1 MKKRLLAF
9 AAAAATGSVVAAASL
24 GGSDGDAPGAA
35 SRTHAKAAVGLTNE
49 VSSNWSGYV
58 ATGLGSTATTASTT
72 TSFRNVTATWKQP
85 AATCAAIGR
94 ASASAIWVGLGGYST
109 ASTAIEQA
117 GTSADCGADGKA
129 TYYAWY
135 ELVPEP
141 SITIKNLKIFPG
153 DTVTASVLVTGT
165 EVLMQVKNRT
175 RKTAFTKRVTLAQP
189 DLTSAEWI
197 AEAPSECSSN
207 GFCRQIPL
215 ANFGSV
221 TFTKVAALATIQ
233 GLGDQG
239 GTITSPLWQT
249 TPIEL
254 VPAPQRRYFGDLAER
269 PDSTTGAGGAA
280 PFGLSADGGT
290 FGVTWVANST
300 TSG

>member
-1 MKKRLLAF
+1 MKRRLLAF
-9 AAAAATGSVVAAASL
+9 AAAAATGSVVAAASF
-24 GGSDGDAPGAA
+24 GGSDGESSGAV
-35 SRTHAKAAVGLTNE
+35 SRTHAKAAVGVTNE

-58 ATGLGSTATTASTT
+58 ATGLGSTATTASAT

-85 AATCAAIGR
+85 AATCTATGT
-94 ASASAIWVGLGGYST
+94 ASASALWVGLGGYST
-109 ASTAIEQA
+109 SSTAIEQT
-117 GTSADCGADGKA
+117 GTSADCSADGKA

-141 SITIKNLKIFPG
+141 SITIKNLKILPG
-153 DTVTASVLVTGT
+153 DTITASVLVTGT

-175 RKTAFTKRVTLAQP
+175 RKTSFTKRVTLAKP
-189 DLTSAEWI
+189 DVTSAEWI

-221 TFTKVAALATIQ
+221 TFTKVAALATID

-254 VPAPQRRYFGDLAER
+254 VPRPQRRFFGDLAER
-269 PDSTTGAGGAA
+269 PDSTTGTGGAA
-280 PFGLSADGGT
+280 PFGLSADGST
-290 FGVTWVANST
+290 FGVTWVASTT